1 MVQQEGP
8 FLDTRPCS
16 VLQLYYTLFFF
27 QVGRR
32 AQEQEIHEAE
42 EARETTRSI
51 DQQMA
56 DYQEERGSEDE
67 AAGIS
72 DFYDEDA
79 VTPPEVS
86 LQSVANENYEK

>member
-1 MVQQEGP
+1 M
-8 FLDTRPCS
+8 LSATTILHS
-16 VLQLYYTLFFF
+16 FFF

-86 LQSVANENYEK
+86 LQSVANENYEKWVLKL